1 MDLHLQGVSFPQQGA
16 TKLSLQTHT
25 GVERVVDKTDI
36 EPISENYKLCCV
48 NARQVGWYM
57 GESVTVYS
65 LGKGKAKRYSFR
77 LENDPREVS
86 EWMKVEKVFPNRPK
100 RPKRL

>member
-1 MDLHLQGVSFPQQGA
+1 MA
-16 TKLSLQTHT
+16 
-25 GVERVVDKTDI
+25 DKTDI

-48 NARQVGWYM
+48 NARQLGWYM
-57 GESVTVYS
+57 DESVTVYS

-86 EWMKVEKVFPNRPK
+86 EYMKVERWFK
-100 RPKRL
+100 